1 MCDMFERML
10 TGLKLDPVFFKSF
23 LCTGVISAFFK
34 FDGKTDDA
42 TQLLR
47 LRKEKFANTWLLFLK
62 ILVAT
67 SESLF
72 FL

>member
-10 TGLKLDPVFFKSF
+10 TGLKLDTVFFKSF

-47 LRKEKFANTWLLFLK
+47 LRKEKFANT
-62 ILVAT
+62 
-67 SESLF
+67 
-72 FL
+72 

>member
-47 LRKEKFANTWLLFLK
+47 LRKEKFANT
-62 ILVAT
+62 
-67 SESLF
+67 
-72 FL
+72 